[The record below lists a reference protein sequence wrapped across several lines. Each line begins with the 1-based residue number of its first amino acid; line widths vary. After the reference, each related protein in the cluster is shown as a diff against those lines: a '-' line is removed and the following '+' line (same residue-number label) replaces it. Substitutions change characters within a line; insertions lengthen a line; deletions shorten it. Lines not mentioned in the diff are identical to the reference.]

1 MIQEFSCGDCGLE
14 SEIELPHGLD
24 EDAITAF
31 RIYRAEHDKQSPECP
46 RAAKLVKDL
55 ERMVV
60 EGSWPHS
67 LEAGV
72 LN

>member
-1 MIQEFSCGDCGLE
+1 MKQQFLCESCGLE
-14 SEIELPHGLD
+14 SDVELPHGLD
-24 EDAITAF
+24 EDALTAF
-31 RIYRAEHDKQSPECP
+31 RIYQAEHDKHAPQCT
-46 RAAKLVKDL
+46 RAAKLVTDL
-55 ERMVV
+55 ENMVI